1 MSTLHRNITT
11 TIRTVPLEDWF
22 EELSDDALDP
32 LNILIAEEE
41 DLEIEEIISTSNT
54 VQSTITTIPG
64 VTIMSTTTQNKPSF
78 DVKSFLAMAQAID
91 GIETKNSSK
100 VPCPSWLVIKNDLGC
115 TQANAFFVTAGI
127 VKSTRGIIDALN
139 FTTRQHET
147 AVDNLTMQE
156 LRAGRTTCEVHNFG
170 PDMTAVGQ
178 QLAFKGA
185 CAEDVYDDDAD
196 DGEDH
201 GSRSKLS
208 GFNPDGMEYD
218 LALVEAAQI
227 VDKLETVIAN
237 GERIIGEIISWI
249 DTHAEELNL
258 EVETGHTVTLGPIG
272 NEIRRAR
279 REPLTWQTLLVG
291 IQLQREFIHNT
302 PRK

>member
-1 MSTLHRNITT
+1 
-11 TIRTVPLEDWF
+11 
-22 EELSDDALDP
+22 
-32 LNILIAEEE
+32 
-41 DLEIEEIISTSNT
+41 
-54 VQSTITTIPG
+54 
-64 VTIMSTTTQNKPSF
+64 
-78 DVKSFLAMAQAID
+78 
-91 GIETKNSSK
+91 
-100 VPCPSWLVIKNDLGC
+100 
-115 TQANAFFVTAGI
+115 
-127 VKSTRGIIDALN
+127 
-139 FTTRQHET
+139 
-147 AVDNLTMQE
+147 
-156 LRAGRTTCEVHNFG
+156 
-170 PDMTAVGQ
+170 
-178 QLAFKGA
+178 
-185 CAEDVYDDDAD
+185 
-196 DGEDH
+196 
-201 GSRSKLS
+201 
-208 GFNPDGMEYD
+208 MEYD